1 MPHSLDV
8 STFWRL
14 AGKQK
19 TARAQKVDADA
30 DQRGHVVMIESDEAP
45 RAGIPQRNFSDGDV
59 RVIDRNAVHLPHQG
73 GEGIPLAVA
82 GTLELR

>member
-8 STFWRL
+8 PTFGRL

-19 TARAQKVDADA
+19 TVGAKKIYADA
-30 DQRGHVVMIESDEAP
+30 HQRGHVVMIEGDETLCE
-45 RAGIPQRNFSDGDV
+45 GIPQRNFSDGDV
-59 RVIDRNAVHLPHQG
+59 RVIDGHSIHLPHQG
-73 GEGIPLAVA
+73 GEGIPVAVT